1 MTEQVSAGYST
12 TLGTDIAKP
21 MSVARAAA
29 PRAALKN
36 YTCSMSS
43 TPQTLSAEH
52 VRKVAMLSRLA
63 LTDAQV
69 EQYQH
74 QLSAVLTYINRLR
87 ELDLANVEPMAHVG
101 DMHNRLDADV
111 PRDPL
116 PNSVL
121 MSMAPQTMPPFVKVP
136 KVIDDGGG
144 A

>member
-1 MTEQVSAGYST
+1 
-12 TLGTDIAKP
+12 
-21 MSVARAAA
+21 
-29 PRAALKN
+29 
-36 YTCSMSS
+36 MSS

-52 VRKVAMLSRLA
+52 VRKVALLSRLS

-69 EQYQH
+69 EQFQH
-74 QLSAVLTYINRLR
+74 QLSAVLTYVNRLR
-87 ELDLANVEPMAHVG
+87 ELDLASVEPMAHVG
-101 DMHNRLDADV
+101 DTHNRLDADV

-121 MSMAPQTMPPFVKVP
+121 MNMAPQTMPPFIKVP